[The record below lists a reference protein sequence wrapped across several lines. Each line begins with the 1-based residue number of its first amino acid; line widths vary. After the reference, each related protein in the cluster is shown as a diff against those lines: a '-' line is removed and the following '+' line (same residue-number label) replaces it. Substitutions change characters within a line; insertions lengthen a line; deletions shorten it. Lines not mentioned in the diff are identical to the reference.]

1 MKLNWADRWVVNSP
15 IRVIQQR
22 LEIRWMKGVGVL
34 RPGSVVLEVG
44 CGRGAGVRI
53 ILREFT
59 PSVFHSLD
67 LDIRMIQKARKYLS
81 PQEREKIS
89 LYVGDIF
96 RLPYRDGALDAIFGF
111 GVLHHIPDW
120 RGALD
125 EIARVL
131 KPGGLYFFEEI
142 YPSIYQNFLTK
153 HILLHP
159 LEDRFYS
166 HDLKDALK
174 KVKLHL
180 WDVFEFEKVGIL
192 GVSIREARPPT
203 SPNCLNA

>member
-1 MKLNWADRWVVNSP
+1 MKLNWADRWFVNSP

-22 LEIRWMKGVGVL
+22 WEIGWIKDKGGAG
-34 RPGSVVLEVG
+34 PGNVILEVG
-44 CGRGAGVRI
+44 CGRGAGARI

-89 LYVGDIF
+89 LYVGDVF
-96 RLPYRDGALDAIFGF
+96 RLPYRNDCLDVVFAF

-120 RGALD
+120 QGALH

-159 LEDRFYS
+159 RENRFYS
-166 HDLKDALK
+166 RDLKAALKHCKLHLKDAL
-174 KVKLHL
+174 
-180 WDVFEFEKVGIL
+180 EFEKVNIL
-192 GVSIREARPPT
+192 GISVKERGT
-203 SPNCLNA
+203 